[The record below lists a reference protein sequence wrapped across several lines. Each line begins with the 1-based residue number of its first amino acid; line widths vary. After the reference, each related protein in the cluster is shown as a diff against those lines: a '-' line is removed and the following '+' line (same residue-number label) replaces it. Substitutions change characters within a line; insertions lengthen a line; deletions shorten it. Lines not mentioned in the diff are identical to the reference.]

1 MNPILLLTGLLA
13 LAYFGSMLV
22 GGRSSRAVGL
32 PSGTEFLLLGV
43 LLGPTFTGI
52 FTRQGLTSFEPLVIV
67 ALSWLALV
75 SGTHYGYQGNAGIAA
90 KPMLVGVGMAT
101 LTALIAAV
109 PAAGIALLTTD
120 LRGRE
125 LVTLAV
131 AIGMVSAET
140 TRHAVRW
147 VVDRYEAS
155 GPLTRTIQT
164 VVQADEAIPLLVLA
178 VLAALA
184 PQQTEIALPFA
195 PWSGLAA
202 TIALGCALG
211 ATCAALFDIEPRTSQ
226 RWGILLGTG
235 LLTVGVSVRLG
246 LSAMSA
252 TFVMGVVATRLS
264 RERGKLQQLFDTT
277 ERAIMLPALVLAG
290 AFVTFPNPRPF
301 IPVALLAIAGRFAGK
316 LLAGRWIGAA
326 GAAPMDSYRTIGAG
340 LMPAGALTV
349 SVGLAFT
356 LRSPGQSSEWVLALA
371 AFYVVLGEIIGP
383 AMLRRAL
390 RQAGE
395 IAEGS
400 ASQTP
405 MIKPTLRPPRVAT
418 GRSLRPGRI
427 RSQRPDRLVSAR
439 PPADSDP

>member
-1 MNPILLLTGLLA
+1 MSPILLLTGLLA

-43 LLGPTFTGI
+43 LLGPTFTNI
-52 FTRQGLTSFEPLVIV
+52 FTRQGLVSFEPLVIV

-75 SGTHYGYQGNAGIAA
+75 SGTHYGYQYNVGIPAR
-90 KPMLVGVGMAT
+90 PMLAGLGVAT

-109 PAAGIALLTTD
+109 PAAGVAFVTTS

-131 AIGMVSAET
+131 AVGMISAET

-147 VVDRYEAS
+147 VIDRYEAS
-155 GPLTRTIQT
+155 GPLTRTIQA
-164 VVQADEAIPLLVLA
+164 VVQADEAVPLLALA

-184 PQQTEIALPFA
+184 PQKTEIALPFA

-202 TIALGCALG
+202 TVALGCAVG

-264 RERGKLQQLFDTT
+264 RERARLQQLFYTT

-290 AFVTFPNPRPF
+290 AFVTFPNPKPF
-301 IPVALLAIAGRFAGK
+301 IPVALVAIGGRFVGK
-316 LLAGRWIGAA
+316 LLTGRWIGVA
-326 GAAPMDSYRTIGAG
+326 GAAPRDTHRTLGAG

-356 LRSPGQSSEWVLALA
+356 LRSPGQSSEWILALA
-371 AFYVVLGEIIGP
+371 ASYVVLGEAIGP
-383 AMLRRAL
+383 AMLRRSL

-405 MIKPTLRPPRVAT
+405 MIKPPLRPPRVDT
-418 GRSLRPGRI
+418 GRSLRPGRM
-427 RSQRPDRLVSAR
+427 RSQRPGQVVSAR
-439 PPADSDP
+439 PPTGRNP